1 MKRTEEF
8 RAGIHMDNLMK
19 MTLGATCLGC
29 QNQEMMAPL
38 TQVVRGRVQ
47 PAKSRSH
54 VVRWSI
60 TSMFPSLDVLFTKIT
75 LRVSLFYTT
84 LWAGFVLTLTWV
96 QVWESPH
103 KLPCLSKVHYNININ
118 VLLNLNVTEKEG
130 KSSKCR
136 ILNVTVR

>member
-8 RAGIHMDNLMK
+8 WAGIRVDNLVR
-19 MTLGATCLGC
+19 MTLGATCLGS

-54 VVRWSI
+54 VVRWLM
-60 TSMFPSLDVLFTKIT
+60 TSMFSSLDVLSTKIT

-84 LWAGFVLTLTWV
+84 PWAGFVLTLTWV

-103 KLPCLSKVHYNININ
+103 KLPCVSKVYYNINIK
-118 VLLNLNVTEKEG
+118 VVLNLNITEKAG
-130 KSSKCR
+130 KSSKYR
-136 ILNVTVR
+136 ILNVIIR

>member
-8 RAGIHMDNLMK
+8 RAGIHMDNLM
-19 MTLGATCLGC
+19 TLGATCLGS

-38 TQVVRGRVQ
+38 TQAVRGRVQ

-54 VVRWSI
+54 VVRWSV
-60 TSMFPSLDVLFTKIT
+60 TSMFSSLDVLSTKIT
-75 LRVSLFYTT
+75 LRVSLFYTA
-84 LWAGFVLTLTWV
+84 LWVGFVLTLTWV

-103 KLPCLSKVHYNININ
+103 KLPCLSKVYYNININ
-118 VLLNLNVTEKEG
+118 VLLNLNITEKEG
-130 KSSKCR
+130 KSSKYR

>member
-8 RAGIHMDNLMK
+8 WAGIRVDNLVR
-19 MTLGATCLGC
+19 MTLGATCLGS

-54 VVRWSI
+54 VVRWLM
-60 TSMFPSLDVLFTKIT
+60 TSMFSSLDVLSTKIT

-84 LWAGFVLTLTWV
+84 PWAGFVLTLTWV

-103 KLPCLSKVHYNININ
+103 KLPCVSKVYYNINIK
-118 VLLNLNVTEKEG
+118 VVLNLNITEKAG
-130 KSSKCR
+130 KSSKYR
-136 ILNVTVR
+136 ILNVIVR